1 MKGMNQSEKVN
12 YFKIAL
18 ALVGVNTDE
27 RTCDMIICTYERL
40 LKLGADFSVH
50 DAVAIKMQNEE
61 NYPQTD
67 LEK

>member
-1 MKGMNQSEKVN
+1 MKEMSQAEKIN

-18 ALVGVNTDE
+18 ALVGVNADE
-27 RTCDMIICTYERL
+27 RTCDVIVSTYERL

-50 DAVAIKMQNEE
+50 DAVAIKMQNEA
-61 NYPQTD
+61 NYPPTD